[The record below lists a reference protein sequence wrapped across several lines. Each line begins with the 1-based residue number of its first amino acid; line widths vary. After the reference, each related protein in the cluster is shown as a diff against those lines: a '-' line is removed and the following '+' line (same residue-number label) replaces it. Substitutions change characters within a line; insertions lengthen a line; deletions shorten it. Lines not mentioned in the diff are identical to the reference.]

1 MHMASRS
8 DPAARLAACERRYRD
23 LARSLAEIGFIASG
37 SVTRRLTH
45 CNKAGCRC
53 GADPPRLHGP
63 YYQWTA
69 KNAGRTVTRRLS
81 STEAALYRDWIA
93 NDRQLR
99 RIVADMRKVA
109 DEAKGLVLALQQA
122 DTPAPKTRRR

>member
-1 MHMASRS
+1 MTKRAE
-8 DPAARLAACERRYRD
+8 PAERLAACERRYRD
-23 LARSLAEIGFIASG
+23 LARSLADIGFIASG

-69 KNAGRTVTRRLS
+69 KVAGRTVTRRLS
-81 STEAALYRDWIA
+81 STEAALYTEWIA

-99 RIVADMRKVA
+99 QIINDMRKIA
-109 DEAKGLVLALQQA
+109 DEARQLTLNLASQPDEPPPSQ
-122 DTPAPKTRRR
+122 R

>member
-1 MHMASRS
+1 MAKRK
-8 DPAARLAACERRYRD
+8 DPAAALAACENRYRD
-23 LARSLAEIGFIASG
+23 LARSLGEIGFIASG

-69 KNAGRTVTRRLS
+69 KVAGRTVTRRLS
-81 STEAALYRDWIA
+81 ATEAALYQEWIA
-93 NDRQLR
+93 NDRRLH
-99 RIVADMRKVA
+99 RIVDDMRKVA
-109 DEAKGLVLALQQA
+109 DEARQLSLSSLATQQA
-122 DTPAPKTRRR
+122 QSQRSQP